1 MLSDVEMSETQQARQ
16 TVVYVDDEELARKY
30 FARSAGA
37 DYEVLLAGDADEAMS
52 ILHREGAR
60 VTILVTDFRMPGR
73 DGDDL
78 LRQVS
83 QEYPHIVRIL
93 VTAYVDKHVLLDAV
107 NTGEVF
113 RILEKPLGVRTVRE
127 VLASATTASSV
138 LRPK

>member
-1 MLSDVEMSETQQARQ
+1 MSETQQARQ

-30 FARSAGA
+30 FARSAGN
-37 DYEVLLAGDADEAMS
+37 DYEVLLASSADEAIS
-52 ILHREGAR
+52 ILQREGAR
-60 VTILVTDFRMPGR
+60 VAILVSDYRMPGR
-73 DGDDL
+73 LGGDL

-93 VTAYVDKHVLLDAV
+93 VTAYADKDTLPDAP

-127 VLASATTASSV
+127 VLAAAIAAQVSH
-138 LRPK
+138 PK

>member
-1 MLSDVEMSETQQARQ
+1 MRETQQTRQ

-30 FARSAGA
+30 FARSAGS
-37 DYEVLLAGDADEAMS
+37 DYEVLLAADTDEAMS
-52 ILHREGAR
+52 ILRREGAR

-73 DGDDL
+73 HGDDL

-93 VTAYVDKHVLLDAV
+93 VTAYADKDALEAV
-107 NTGEVF
+107 NSGKVF

-127 VLASATTASSV
+127 VLASATTASL
-138 LRPK
+138 LRPR